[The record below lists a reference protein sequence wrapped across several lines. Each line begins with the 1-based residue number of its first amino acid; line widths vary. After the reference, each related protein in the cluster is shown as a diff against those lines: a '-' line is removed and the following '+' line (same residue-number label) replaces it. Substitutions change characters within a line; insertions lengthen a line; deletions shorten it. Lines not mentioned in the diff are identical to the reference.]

1 MMKTTYKMVLEKM
14 AMGTPQFSISQ
25 TSAMV
30 LTTLHIGAEANKPV
44 TIQMTTR
51 VVAFFTKVLER
62 VKMKYKERVM

>member
-14 AMGTPQFSISQ
+14 AMETPQFSISQ

-44 TIQMTTR
+44 TIQMTTS
-51 VVAFFTKVLER
+51 VVAFFIKVLER
-62 VKMKYKERVM
+62 VKMKYKERMM